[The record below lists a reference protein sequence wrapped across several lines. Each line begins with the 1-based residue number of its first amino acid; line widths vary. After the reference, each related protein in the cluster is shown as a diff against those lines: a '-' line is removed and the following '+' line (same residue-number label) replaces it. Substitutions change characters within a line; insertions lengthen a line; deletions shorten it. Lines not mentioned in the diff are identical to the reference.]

1 MSTPAPAEGL
11 AVPGLTELA
20 LGALVG
26 WPMSLAVSRPDHLAK
41 IGIRSARPELKDHSA
56 YRAGVIGSFIATTW
70 GFTGLAGV
78 AWRRWCAA
86 R

>member
-1 MSTPAPAEGL
+1 MSTPAPVEGL
-11 AVPGLTELA
+11 AVSGLTEL
-20 LGALVG
+20 ALVG
-26 WPMSLAVSRPDHLAK
+26 WPMSLAVSRPDDLAK
-41 IGIRSARPELKDHSA
+41 IAIRSARPELKDHSA

>member
-1 MSTPAPAEGL
+1 MNTPAPVEGL
-11 AVPGLTELA
+11 AVSGLTEL
-20 LGALVG
+20 ALVG

-41 IGIRSARPELKDHSA
+41 IAIRSARPELKDHSA
-56 YRAGVIGSFIATTW
+56 YRAGVSGSFIATTW